1 VPVIK
6 EFTEGYG
13 LDAAVIAFGGDGT
26 EAFNQLLK
34 MMKMTPDTHQMGCV
48 VIVGGCMVSTRYA
61 SATGNLDVRSSARTG
76 PGYHDEAW
84 ERGRDYPPVFV
95 EWNTRR
101 NVELCLRLISEGQ
114 LNVKALTTHRVPLS
128 KAPEAC
134 EELIQR
140 PDRALGVVILPK
152 K

>member
-1 VPVIK
+1 
-6 EFTEGYG
+6 
-13 LDAAVIAFGGDGT
+13 
-26 EAFNQLLK
+26 
-34 MMKMTPDTHQMGCV
+34 MMKMTPDTHQMGCI
-48 VIVGGCMVSTRYA
+48 VIVGGCMINARYA
-61 SATGNLDVRSSARTG
+61 ATTGNLDVRSSARTG